1 MMHHP
6 QKLVRWDTEVDLGE
20 MKFVKNVF
28 IVGGTHGNE
37 RGGVHLAKA
46 FNLLATWPNL
56 SIQGVVAN
64 ERAVVQNTR
73 YVDEDLNRC
82 FTLKRLEAKP
92 TTTYESQRA
101 LELNALLGPKSLEPS
116 TSAARADFIFDLHN
130 STSNTGMMLC
140 LHRNDLLAREVAAHL
155 QTLDPQIKIVH
166 WSKEL
171 GDDQPFLPTMG
182 KSGMTV
188 ELGSVCHGTTNLIA
202 MERVKLLLDR
212 GLAYL
217 NRRAGLTA
225 QELENQLQVKRI
237 SIGERLAQVDFPRN
251 PVTGDAAAFIHSKL
265 QGMEELGSEGFLIEG
280 QTLFAQ
286 LDGTPVIKFDSS
298 NYPKASN
305 NRLYPVF
312 VNEAAYFEKQ
322 TAFFLYELIE
332 GMEVRVLV

>member
-1 MMHHP
+1 MATTT
-6 QKLVRWDTEVDLGE
+6 DADSGE

-28 IVGGTHGNE
+28 VVGGTHGNE
-37 RGGVHLAKA
+37 RGGVHLARA
-46 FNLLATWPNL
+46 FNLLATTTTAWPNL
-56 SIQGVVAN
+56 SVQGVVAN

-82 FTLKRLEAKP
+82 FTAKRLEAP
-92 TTTYESQRA
+92 PSATATTYESRRA
-101 LELNALLGPKSLEPS
+101 LELNALLGPKSLDPS
-116 TSAARADFIFDLHN
+116 TSTARADFIFDLHN

-155 QTLDPQIKIVH
+155 QTLDPQVKIVH
-166 WSKEL
+166 WSKAL
-171 GDDQPFLPTMG
+171 GDDQPFLPTLG

-225 QELENQLQVKRI
+225 LELERQSQVKRI
-237 SIGERLAQVDFPRN
+237 SIGERLAQVDFPRD

-265 QGMEELGSEGFLIEG
+265 QGMEELGPEGFLVEG

-286 LDGTPVIKFDSS
+286 LDGTTPVVQFDSR
-298 NYPKASN
+298 NYPAASN

-322 TAFFLYELIE
+322 TAFFLYELVD
-332 GMEVRVLV
+332 GVEVRVLV